1 MLIMSI
7 VLNIFLGMVIVKLT
21 MTKVNTVIK
30 VTKDV
35 VEVAKRGLN
44 EVESAKRTISK
55 ASSAVKSTREYA
67 ELDARRARKSSS
79 FDDIFS

>member
-21 MTKVNTVIK
+21 MTKVNTVIN

-35 VEVAKRGLN
+35 VEVAKRGMDH
-44 EVESAKRTISK
+44 VDSAKRTINK
-55 ASSAVKSTREYA
+55 ATTVVKSTREYA